1 VDVEASISRVMPQIV
16 DSQQLQQAQQFKQL
30 YATYRQNQD
39 LISVGAYSR
48 GSDALID
55 EAIAIYP
62 ALKQLLTQG
71 MDEAVNWQQSTQ
83 RLQQV
88 IEMRQ
93 QLQNQMQ
100 QQHSQ
105 PPALADASQSRF

>member
-1 VDVEASISRVMPQIV
+1 
-16 DSQQLQQAQQFKQL
+16 
-30 YATYRQNQD
+30 
-39 LISVGAYSR
+39 
-48 GSDALID
+48 LID

-88 IEMRQ
+88 IAMRQ

-100 QQHSQ
+100 QQNSQ
-105 PPALADASQSRF
+105 PPALADANQNRF